1 MSNDPLV
8 LAKNVA
14 KYLSSIDSKGIDDDN
29 IVELREVTGK
39 AWRLVKMLEERDGV
53 WRWSAPVMLERVAP
67 EPRVKSV
74 TMTVNF
80 EE

>member
-74 TMTVNF
+74 TVTVNF

>member
-39 AWRLVKMLEERDGV
+39 AWRLVKMLEERDGG
-53 WRWSAPVMLERVAP
+53 WPRSAPVMLARVAP

-74 TMTVNF
+74 TVTVNF